1 MTDSAVP
8 PSSPPHGRVG
18 APSPP
23 RGTPAGARESNLL
36 VVSDL
41 HFGEEL
47 LPGASTERRLAIEL
61 GDQAFR
67 EFLHYHA
74 VRRRDGRPWRLV
86 IAGDL
91 FDFMSVVVP
100 PTAGLPA
107 RTADERRHGLGRGY
121 KAGVVRLREICERHR
136 PLLAEMVAFAAKGNT
151 IEIVVGNHD
160 VELLG
165 ADVVAELDRQIR
177 AAGADDASAARIRVV
192 PWFVYIP
199 GTAWIEHGHVYDE
212 GCSFEFNLAPT
223 DPKIDRLVYNA
234 DYAAIRYLGATV
246 PEVDPHGIEEW
257 SFLGYLQYAWGQGFR
272 KFGRLFV
279 AYTQFAL
286 ALLGARAMHQS
297 QRRRDRRR
305 RIHRERLR
313 QVAADGG
320 LAVDTA
326 RAIDR
331 LARTPLT
338 VSWRRLGRLL
348 VLDKW
353 GLITGTLV
361 AIIALFAL
369 APLGWA
375 TLGTAAALGA
385 AAGIQRWLGK
395 HMVTS
400 QLPMRAIPQRLRKLV
415 DAPVVIFGHT
425 HDPRWQPLR
434 GGGVYINSGTWLPAT
449 RPGLR
454 RSFTHVLIQ
463 PRAGMLPLVELRQW
477 RDGTSQPFDAAAD
490 LGAGVTAQGGGEVA
504 IDWTKA
510 V

>member
-8 PSSPPHGRVG
+8 SPTPPHGT
-18 APSPP
+18 A
-23 RGTPAGARESNLL
+23 TRESNLL

-67 EFLHYHA
+67 EFLRYHA

-91 FDFMSVVVP
+91 FDFMSIVIP
-100 PTAGLPA
+100 ASAALPA
-107 RTADERRHGLGRGY
+107 RSADERRHGLGRGY
-121 KAGVVRLREICERHR
+121 RAGVVRLQEICARHQ
-136 PLLAEMVAFAAKGNT
+136 PLLADMVAFAAKGNT

-165 ADVVAELDRQIR
+165 AEVVEELARQFR
-177 AAGADDASAARIRVV
+177 AAGADDATAARIRVV

-223 DPKIDRLVYNA
+223 DPKIDRLVHNA
-234 DYAAIRYLGATV
+234 DYAAMRYLGAAN

-257 SFLGYLQYAWGQGFR
+257 SFLGYLQYAWGQGMR
-272 KFGRLFV
+272 SFGRLFV
-279 AYTQFAL
+279 AYTRFML
-286 ALLGARAMHQS
+286 SLLGARAMHQS
-297 QRRRDRRR
+297 VRRRDRRR
-305 RIHRERLR
+305 RVHRERLR

-320 LAVDTA
+320 LSLDTA

-353 GLITGTLV
+353 GLFAGAIV
-361 AIIALFAL
+361 AILALLVFA
-369 APLGWA
+369 PIGWA
-375 TLGTAAALGA
+375 LLGTAAVVGGV
-385 AAGIQRWLGK
+385 AGIQRWLGK

-400 QLPMRAIPQRLRKLV
+400 QLPMRAIPSRLRKLV
-415 DAPVVIFGHT
+415 DAPVVVFGHT

-463 PRAGMLPLVELRQW
+463 PRTGLLPLVELRQW
-477 RDGTSQPFDAAAD
+477 RDGTSQPFDATAD
-490 LGAGVTAQGGGEVA
+490 LGAGVTAQGGEVA